1 MGYFLPVDTGCF
13 IPEAMFDNL
22 KASQWKQKI
31 RQVFSKV
38 AFDEEQFEALLFQAD
53 FSYEVIENVLQEL
66 RASKVKHTD
75 DYIPVLKGILLKKIE
90 DLHAQPMQIH
100 KPFCVLLV
108 GINGVGKTTTAGRL
122 AHYWQNQ
129 GHHVTLAAA
138 DTFRAGAVDQIKL
151 WSERASVDLISQGMG
166 ADPASVVYDAWDNA
180 QKKSG
185 IMLADTAGRM
195 HTKEPLM
202 QQLEKIIRVLKKHGE
217 HLPHETLLVL
227 DGTTGQ
233 NAVLQSQA
241 FAQTTKLTGIVATKM
256 DGSAKG
262 GAIYCSSL
270 NMNLPIRFVGTG
282 EDMEDLK
289 AFDGKSFIDAMF
301 D

>member
-1 MGYFLPVDTGCF
+1 
-13 IPEAMFDNL
+13 MFDNL

-31 RQVFSKV
+31 RQVFSKIE
-38 AFDEEQFEALLFQAD
+38 FDEEQFEALLFQAD
-53 FSYEVIENVLQEL
+53 FSYDVIESVLQEL
-66 RASKVKHTD
+66 KACKVSHAN
-75 DYIPVLKGILLKKIE
+75 DYIQNLKEILFKKIE
-90 DLHAQPMQIH
+90 TLHAQPIKIH

-122 AHYWQNQ
+122 AHFWQKQ
-129 GHHVTLAAA
+129 GHHITLAAA

-166 ADPASVVYDAWDNA
+166 ADPASVVYDAWVNTLN
-180 QKKSG
+180 KGG

-202 QQLEKIIRVLKKHGE
+202 QQLDKMIRVLKKHDE

-241 FAQTTKLTGIVATKM
+241 FAQTTRLTGIVATKM

-262 GAIYCSSL
+262 GAIYCSAL
-270 NMNLPIRFVGTG
+270 NMNLPIRFVGVG
-282 EDMEDLK
+282 ESMEDLK
-289 AFDGKSFIDAMF
+289 PFDAKSFVDAMF

>member
-1 MGYFLPVDTGCF
+1 
-13 IPEAMFDNL
+13 MFDNL

-53 FSYEVIENVLQEL
+53 FSYDVIETVLQEL
-66 RASKVKHTD
+66 KVSKVNHSD
-75 DYIPVLKGILLKKIE
+75 EYIPRLKDILYKKIE
-90 DLHAQPMQIH
+90 ALHAQPMQVRI
-100 KPFCVLLV
+100 PFCVLLV

-122 AHYWQNQ
+122 AHYWQNL
-129 GHHVTLAAA
+129 GYHVTLAAA

-180 QKKSG
+180 QKKNG

-202 QQLEKIIRVLKKHGE
+202 QQLEKMIRVLKKQGE

-262 GAIYCSSL
+262 GAIYCSAL

-282 EDMEDLK
+282 EGMEDLK
-289 AFDGKSFIDAMF
+289 AFDSKSFIDAMF